1 MAPCGAVNA
10 PSAPP
15 GPAPAPVALVTG
27 ASSGIGLALAEAYA
41 ARGFRLVLVARRE
54 DKLKE
59 LAATLGA
66 KGTPVLVVA
75 ADVTKESDMDRA
87 VEKAADR
94 FGGLDVVIANA
105 GIGVAGPMETIGIA
119 AFRRVMET
127 NFFGVL
133 RTAYAVLPS
142 LKASSGR
149 LGIVGSV
156 SGYLSMPGTSA
167 YAASKFAARSLA
179 ESLHLE
185 WASHGIS
192 VTHIAPGFVKS
203 EIRHKDNTGALREGS
218 SDPVPAFFVMPAAK
232 AARQIADALE
242 ARAPEI
248 VLTGH
253 GKAGAFLARHT
264 PWLVRGTVKIAGKRA
279 MWKR

>member
-1 MAPCGAVNA
+1 VTS
-10 PSAPP
+10 SAPLP
-15 GPAPAPVALVTG
+15 PVALITG
-27 ASSGIGLALAEAYA
+27 ASSGIGFALAEEYA

-59 LAATLGA
+59 LASRLTQAGA
-66 KGTPVLVVA
+66 EVLVAA
-75 ADVTKESDMDRA
+75 ADVTKESDLDRA
-87 VEKAADR
+87 VAKAADR

-133 RTAYAVLPS
+133 RTAYAALPS
-142 LKASSGR
+142 LRASSGR
-149 LGIVGSV
+149 FGIVGSV

-167 YAASKFAARSLA
+167 YSASKYAARSLA

-185 WASHGIS
+185 WAPLGIS
-192 VTHIAPGFVKS
+192 VTHIAPGFVES
-203 EIRHKDNTGALREGS
+203 EIRHRDNGGKLREGS
-218 SDPVPAFFVMPAAK
+218 DDPVPAFLVMKAAK

-242 ARAPEI
+242 AREAEI

-253 GKAGAFLARHT
+253 GKAGAFLARHS
-264 PWLVRGTVKIAGKRA
+264 PWLVRNSVKIAGKRA